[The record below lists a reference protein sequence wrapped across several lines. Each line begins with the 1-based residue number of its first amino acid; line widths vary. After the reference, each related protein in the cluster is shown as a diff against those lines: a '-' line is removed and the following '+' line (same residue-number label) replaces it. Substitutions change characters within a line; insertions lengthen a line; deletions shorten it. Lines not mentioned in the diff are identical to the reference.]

1 MSLLL
6 DILPPLLQ
14 GLVVTVELT
23 VASAVLAMAIAFL
36 AGLARLSRFRAVR
49 WAALAYIEIF
59 RGTSALVQ
67 LFWLYFALPLFGF
80 DISAMT
86 AGILGLGLNTGA
98 YGAVVVRG
106 ALEAVPRGQI
116 EAAEALNLTPR
127 QRLWHVVLPQAAVA
141 MLPPW
146 GNLFIE
152 LLKNTALVSLI
163 TISELTF
170 QGQLVRSETLRTP
183 EVFGTVLLLYFLL
196 ALVITK
202 TVRLTE
208 RRLAFG
214 LDRGGA
220 P

>member
-1 MSLLL
+1 MRFIL
-6 DILPPLLQ
+6 DILPPLLH

-23 VASAVLAMAIAFL
+23 LAAAVLGVVVAFVV
-36 AGLARLSRFRAVR
+36 GLARLSRFSFVR
-49 WAALAYIEIF
+49 YIALAFIEVF

-86 AGILGLGLNTGA
+86 AGIIGLGLNTGA
-98 YGAVVVRG
+98 YGAVVVR
-106 ALEAVPRGQI
+106 AAVQAVPRAQV
-116 EAAEALNLTPR
+116 EAAIALNLSGR
-127 QRLWHVVLPQAAVA
+127 RRMWHVVLPQAALS

-170 QGQLVRSETLRTP
+170 QGQLLRSETLRTP
-183 EVFGTVLLLYFLL
+183 QIFGTVLVLYFLL
-196 ALVITK
+196 ALIITK
-202 TVRLTE
+202 SVRLAE
-208 RRLAFG
+208 RKLAFG
-214 LDRGGA
+214 LDRGGLH
-220 P
+220 

>member
-1 MSLLL
+1 MTVLL
-6 DILPPLLQ
+6 DILPPLLK

-23 VASAVLAMAIAFL
+23 VAAAILAVAIAL
-36 AGLARLSRFRAVR
+36 PVGLARLSRYRLLRYLSLIYV
-49 WAALAYIEIF
+49 EVF

-67 LFWLYFALPLFGF
+67 LYWLYFALPLLGF
-80 DISAMT
+80 NIGAMT

-106 ALEAVPRGQI
+106 AVQAVPRAQV
-116 EAAEALNLTPR
+116 EAAVALNLTPSR
-127 QRLWHVVLPQAAVA
+127 RLAYVVLPQAAVA

-183 EVFGTVLLLYFLL
+183 EVFGAVLVLYFLL
-196 ALVITK
+196 ALAITK
-202 TVRLTE
+202 FMRVIE
-208 RRLAFG
+208 RKLSHG
-214 LDRGGA
+214 LDRGGLH
-220 P
+220 